1 MNKNYYI
8 FFGVFILILFPL
20 VSSAQ
25 ITQVNVGDNGLQV
38 YYPEFDFVKQNA
50 EFSLHIHISNKSNG
64 FPLTNDLVD
73 CRIHLYNSSG
83 DHTFQSGVLTKD
95 VNNYDHEIFLNSGG
109 GNFSDLGIHSFYIW
123 CNDSSANLG
132 GEAKG
137 AFSVTLSGLEPVSGI
152 TQAMFLLLFL
162 VIVGG
167 MLGLLLYTIFKM
179 IEWNFDAKDLI
190 ISVSVYFVVFV
201 TYILSK
207 TYLNNLF
214 VDEFLMWLIG
224 VGAFTT
230 VILPIIAFFMTYMK
244 GGLDGNEK

>member
-20 VSSAQ
+20 VSAAQ
-25 ITQVNVGDNGLQV
+25 TTQVNVGDNGLQI
-38 YYPEFDFVKQNA
+38 YYPEFDFVEQNA
-50 EFSLHIHISNKSNG
+50 EFSLHLHISNKSNG
-64 FPLTNDLVD
+64 FPLTNDVVD
-73 CRIHLYNSSG
+73 CRIHLYNSTG
-83 DHTFQSGVLTKD
+83 DHTFQSGILVKD
-95 VNNYDHEIFLNSGG
+95 ENNYDHEIFLNSGG

-137 AFSVTLSGLEPVSGI
+137 TFYVTLSGLEPVSGI

-207 TYLNNLF
+207 TYLNNSF

-224 VGAFTT
+224 VGALTT
-230 VILPIIAFFMTYMK
+230 VILPIIAFFMTYIK
-244 GGLDGNEK
+244 GGIDGNEK